1 MAAVRRGQECWQG
14 RREEDVPVGEGEEE
28 EEYQG
33 GRSHATSE
41 GHRHE
46 SFAEPSRESG
56 VRRHVTSGSLG
67 KGHR

>member
-1 MAAVRRGQECWQG
+1 
-14 RREEDVPVGEGEEE
+14 VPVGEGEEE

-33 GRSHATSE
+33 GRSHTTSQ

-56 VRRHVTSGSLG
+56 VRHHVTSGSLG
-67 KGHR
+67 MGHR